1 MRTPQHAGYH
11 YTFGMLPLALAL
23 LFWLS
28 LPTEVHQQGVALYK
42 QHKYSEAI
50 AALETASKSEHVGS
64 NDYKE
69 SMLLIGQSY
78 FMLSQ
83 APKAIPWLE
92 RLPYPNEA
100 SYMLGYA
107 YLQTGQQARSEEA
120 FARLFGLNP
129 KSAAGHLLAGQMMLK
144 KEFEAQAVDE
154 VHKALALDPKIPEA
168 HFLLAEIAI
177 YRGRIEEGIAD
188 LQKELAINPN
198 FSMAWYRLGDA
209 RVRQNDWDSAI
220 ADLQRSIWLNA
231 EYSAPYILMGKCY
244 MKKSDYSNAEGF
256 LKHAV
261 SLDPKNYM
269 ATYLLGQALNALG
282 RTDEGKAMLQ
292 KSQTLQH

>member
-1 MRTPQHAGYH
+1 
-11 YTFGMLPLALAL
+11 MLLLAFAL
-23 LFWLS
+23 LFWFNP
-28 LPTEVHQQGVALYK
+28 PTEAHQQGVALYK

-50 AALETASKSEHVGS
+50 AALQAASKGEQAGS
-64 NDYKE
+64 NDYNE
-69 SMLLIGQSY
+69 SALLIGQSY

-92 RLPYPNEA
+92 KLPSMNEA

-107 YLQTGQQARSEEA
+107 YLQTGRQAQSEEA
-120 FARLFGLNP
+120 FSRLFGLNP

-144 KEFEAQAVDE
+144 KEFETQAVDE

-168 HFLLAEIAI
+168 YFLLAEIAI
-177 YRGRIEEGIAD
+177 YRGRIEEGISD
-188 LQKELAINPN
+188 LQKELAVNPN

-209 RVRQNDWDSAI
+209 RVRQSDWDGAI
-220 ADLQRSIWLNA
+220 PDLQRSIWLNA

-244 MKKSDYSNAEGF
+244 MKKSEYSNAEGF
-256 LKHAV
+256 LKNALA
-261 SLDPKNYM
+261 LDPKNYM
-269 ATYLLGQALNALG
+269 ATYLLGQTLNALG

-292 KSQTLQH
+292 KSQALRR